1 MNAIRQRTLRENFT
15 EENRENE
22 RQRQRTLRENFT
34 EENRENERQRKRV
47 FREKFVEE
55 SRERERQFCSQKLFI
70 FLEEKLRKL

>member
-1 MNAIRQRTLRENFT
+1 
-15 EENRENE
+15 
-22 RQRQRTLRENFT
+22 LRENFT